1 MIVFHRRVKR
11 ENLFIEKIQIILQL
25 PLPGLLQ
32 IVLKI
37 HTDNTVSLSFV
48 MHKASEPMFIPKS
61 YSSVGSQ

>member
-1 MIVFHRRVKR
+1 MIVFHRRAKR
-11 ENLFIEKIQIILQL
+11 ENLFIEKIQIILQ

-37 HTDNTVSLSFV
+37 HIDKTVSLSFV
-48 MHKASEPMFIPKS
+48 MHKASEPVFIPKS